1 MPLPFYLYKDFI
13 QVLSPVTGVHT
24 PCPTLLDLVGKWGA
38 KPMPPVPYRFITYVH
53 ASFMQE
59 VFYIPKWKRKSH
71 IKYHCKL
78 DDLRT
83 DFLK

>member
-1 MPLPFYLYKDFI
+1 
-13 QVLSPVTGVHT
+13 
-24 PCPTLLDLVGKWGA
+24 
-38 KPMPPVPYRFITYVH
+38 MPPVPYRFITYVH

-59 VFYIPKWKRKSH
+59 VFYIPKWKRKSL
-71 IKYHCKL
+71 IKHHCKL